1 MGLGI
6 SPFLCDYYL
15 LFWELKWCKT
25 MCQRIRDYEPGARSV
40 IPSLVTYSRY
50 LDDILNVFPLDVPGT
65 LALKQS
71 HGGPYPDSI
80 GIKSEHRG
88 KRVSFLDVSLKW
100 RRPRMNKMTSKRQA
114 VVLT

>member
-1 MGLGI
+1 MNRVPEV
-6 SPFLCDYYL
+6 SS
-15 LFWELKWCKT
+15 
-25 MCQRIRDYEPGARSV
+25 QRWSHSQD
-40 IPSLVTYSRY
+40 TYI
-50 LDDILNVFPLDVPGT
+50 DDILNVFPLDVPGT